1 MRCYVLLFGHFFAM
15 EDIKI
20 FESNEFGNV
29 RIVLDEKVLHG
40 LSVRMWLNA

>member
-29 RIVLDEKVLHG
+29 RIVLDEKRCSMVCRYG
-40 LSVRMWLNA
+40 CG

>member
-1 MRCYVLLFGHFFAM
+1 MRCYVLLFGHFCYGRYK
-15 EDIKI
+15 D

>member
-1 MRCYVLLFGHFFAM
+1 MFCCSGIFFAM

-29 RIVLDEKVLHG
+29 RIVLDEKG
-40 LSVRMWLNA
+40 AP